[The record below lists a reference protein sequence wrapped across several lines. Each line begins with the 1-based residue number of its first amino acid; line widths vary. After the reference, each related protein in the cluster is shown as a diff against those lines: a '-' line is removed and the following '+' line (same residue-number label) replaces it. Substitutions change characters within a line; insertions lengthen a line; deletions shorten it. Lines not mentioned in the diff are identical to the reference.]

1 MTGLQK
7 SGPSRTSGAPTSGA
21 PTGGGR
27 TRGERFRG
35 GPPRRLRLALNKVMK
50 GPFAKRG
57 FSQTEIL
64 SRWPTIVGPMLAQH
78 SCPERLT
85 FEREKAAGANLLVR
99 VEGAFGLE
107 LQHLAPQVI
116 DRINTYFGYRA
127 VARLSIV
134 QGPIPRQSPRPR
146 AAARGLSPAEEK
158 SVVDAVAATR
168 DPELAQALAALGRAV
183 VAASPTEPAPSGAD
197 GATDSPPDSPPKHA
211 EAPEV
216 L

>member
-1 MTGLQK
+1 MTGSQK
-7 SGPSRTSGAPTSGA
+7 SGPSQFR
-21 PTGGGR
+21 GG
-27 TRGERFRG
+27 RFRG
-35 GPPRRLRLALNKVMK
+35 GQPRRLRLALNKVIK

-85 FEREKAAGANLLVR
+85 FERERAAGANLLVR

-127 VARLSIV
+127 VARLSIL

-146 AAARGLSPAEEK
+146 AAARDLTAAEEK
-158 SVVDAVAATR
+158 SVADAVAATR

-183 VAASPTEPAPSGAD
+183 VAASPAEPAPFAPDGTPESAD
-197 GATDSPPDSPPKHA
+197 A
-211 EAPEV
+211 V
-216 L
+216 

>member
-7 SGPSRTSGAPTSGA
+7 SGRSPSSGGQ
-21 PTGGGR
+21 

-35 GPPRRLRLALNKVMK
+35 GQPRRLRLALNKVMK

-116 DRINTYFGYRA
+116 ERINTYFGYRA
-127 VARLSIV
+127 VARLSIL

-146 AAARGLSPAEEK
+146 AAARGLTPAEEK

-183 VAASPTEPAPSGAD
+183 VAASPADPAPSGPDDALEPAPV
-197 GATDSPPDSPPKHA
+197 GAHEAAPKSI
-211 EAPEV
+211 
-216 L
+216 

>member
-1 MTGLQK
+1 
-7 SGPSRTSGAPTSGA
+7 
-21 PTGGGR
+21 
-27 TRGERFRG
+27 
-35 GPPRRLRLALNKVMK
+35 MK

-107 LQHLAPQVI
+107 LQHLTPQVI
-116 DRINTYFGYRA
+116 ERINTYFGYRA
-127 VARLSIV
+127 VARLSIL
-134 QGPIPRQSPRPR
+134 QGPIPKQSPRAR
-146 AAARGLSPAEEK
+146 AAARDLTTAEEK
-158 SVVDAVAATR
+158 SVADAVAATR

-183 VAASPTEPAPSGAD
+183 VAANPAEPARLSPFGAPD
-197 GATDSPPDSPPKHA
+197 GAPDRT
-211 EAPEV
+211 
-216 L
+216 

>member
-1 MTGLQK
+1 MTGSQK
-7 SGPSRTSGAPTSGA
+7 YGPPSVNGGSASGGQI
-21 PTGGGR
+21 
-27 TRGERFRG
+27 RGKRYRG

-85 FEREKAAGANLLVR
+85 FEREKTAGANLLVR

-127 VARLSIV
+127 VARLSLL
-134 QGPIPRQSPRPR
+134 QGPIPRQSPRQR
-146 AAARGLSPAEEK
+146 AAARDLTPAEEK
-158 SVVDAVAATR
+158 SVVDSVAATR

-183 VAASPTEPAPSGAD
+183 VAASPAKPADFAIKD
-197 GATDSPPDSPPKHA
+197 APKR
-211 EAPEV
+211 APESAGPP
-216 L
+216 

>member
-1 MTGLQK
+1 M
-7 SGPSRTSGAPTSGA
+7 
-21 PTGGGR
+21 
-27 TRGERFRG
+27 
-35 GPPRRLRLALNKVMK
+35 ALNKVMK

-85 FEREKAAGANLLVR
+85 FERERAAGANLLVR

-107 LQHLAPQVI
+107 LQHLTPQVI

-134 QGPIPRQSPRPR
+134 QGPIPRRSARAR
-146 AAARGLSPAEEK
+146 AAVRNLTPAEEK
-158 SVVDAVAATR
+158 SVADTVAATR
-168 DPELAQALAALGRAV
+168 DPELAQALAALGRSV
-183 VAASPTEPAPSGAD
+183 VAASPAAPAPPTPKSARD
-197 GATDSPPDSPPKHA
+197 GATKGA
-211 EAPEV
+211 EAG
-216 L
+216 

>member
-1 MTGLQK
+1 MTGTQK
-7 SGPSRTSGAPTSGA
+7 SGSSPS
-21 PTGGGR
+21 GGGR
-27 TRGERFRG
+27 ARGKRFRG

-127 VARLSIV
+127 VARLSIL

-146 AAARGLSPAEEK
+146 ATARGLTPAEEK
-158 SVVDAVAATR
+158 SVVDGVAATR
-168 DPELAQALAALGRAV
+168 DPELALALAALGRAV
-183 VAASPTEPAPSGAD
+183 VAASPAEPAPTGANGTPD
-197 GATDSPPDSPPKHA
+197 GV
-211 EAPEV
+211 EAV
-216 L
+216 

>member
-1 MTGLQK
+1 MTGPK
-7 SGPSRTSGAPTSGA
+7 KPYTPRRR
-21 PTGGGR
+21 GGR
-27 TRGERFRG
+27 
-35 GPPRRLRLALNKVMK
+35 PRSLSMAMNKAMK
-50 GPFAKRG
+50 GAFAKRG
-57 FSQTEIL
+57 FSQREIL

-85 FEREKAAGANLLVR
+85 FERDKAAGANLLVR

-127 VARLSIV
+127 VARLSLV
-134 QGPIPRQSPRPR
+134 QGPIIQQSSAPR
-146 AAARGLSPAEEK
+146 AATRDLTPAEEK

-168 DPELAQALAALGRAV
+168 DPDLAKALAALGRAM
-183 VAASPTEPAPSGAD
+183 VAAGPDEPPPSTTEGAD
-197 GATDSPPDSPPKHA
+197 A
-211 EAPEV
+211 

>member
-1 MTGLQK
+1 M
-7 SGPSRTSGAPTSGA
+7 
-21 PTGGGR
+21 
-27 TRGERFRG
+27 
-35 GPPRRLRLALNKVMK
+35 RLALSKVMK

-64 SRWPTIVGPMLAQH
+64 SRWPTIVGPMLARH

-85 FEREKAAGANLLVR
+85 FEREKTAGANLLVR

-127 VARLSIV
+127 VARLSLL

-146 AAARGLSPAEEK
+146 AATRDLTPAEEK

-183 VAASPTEPAPSGAD
+183 VAASAPEPADVAIKDAPNR
-197 GATDSPPDSPPKHA
+197 
-211 EAPEV
+211 APESAGPP
-216 L
+216 

>member
-1 MTGLQK
+1 MTGAQE
-7 SGPSRTSGAPTSGA
+7 SGKSRTNGGPTGGA
-21 PTGGGR
+21 PTGAKR
-27 TRGERFRG
+27 TSGKRFRG
-35 GPPRRLRLALNKVMK
+35 GQPRRLRLALSKVMK

-107 LQHLAPQVI
+107 LQHLTPQVI
-116 DRINTYFGYRA
+116 ERINTYFGYRA
-127 VARLSIV
+127 VARLSIL
-134 QGPIPRQSPRPR
+134 QGPIPRQSPRAR
-146 AAARGLSPAEEK
+146 AAVRELTTAEEK
-158 SVVDAVAATR
+158 SVADTVAATR

-183 VAASPTEPAPSGAD
+183 VAANPAEPAPLSPFGAPD
-197 GATDSPPDSPPKHA
+197 GAPGGT
-211 EAPEV
+211 
-216 L
+216 

>member
-1 MTGLQK
+1 MTGMEK
-7 SGPSRTSGAPTSGA
+7 SGPLPSS
-21 PTGGGR
+21 GGR
-27 TRGERFRG
+27 ARRERFRG
-35 GPPRRLRLALNKVMK
+35 GQPRRLRLASNKLMK

-57 FSQTEIL
+57 FSQSEIL

-99 VEGAFGLE
+99 VDGAFGLE

-127 VARLSIV
+127 VARLSIL
-134 QGPIPRQSPRPR
+134 QGPILRRLSRPR
-146 AAARGLSPAEEK
+146 AAARDLTPAEEK

-183 VAASPTEPAPSGAD
+183 AAASPAEPAPSGTE
-197 GATDSPPDSPPKHA
+197 GASEGAK
-211 EAPEV
+211 AP
-216 L
+216 